1 MKRGKGINISPYS
14 CIIYTLYM
22 NIVKNINQY
31 DENNIYFSDPIKNN
45 VIIDGTFTRIIYSTP
60 IFILNGISLLIPLN
74 DIYIEKYYNKYKCS
88 FNVNSHLELIESI
101 KSIEENILKI
111 VNIKN
116 KIPQFKVSSQLKN
129 GNIKFFLENVDKISN
144 NLFILKISGIWETA
158 TQYGVTYKFLK
169 INHL

>member
-1 MKRGKGINISPYS
+1 M
-14 CIIYTLYM
+14 
-22 NIVKNINQY
+22 
-31 DENNIYFSDPIKNN
+31 
-45 VIIDGTFTRIIYSTP
+45 
-60 IFILNGISLLIPLN
+60 
-74 DIYIEKYYNKYKCS
+74 
-88 FNVNSHLELIESI
+88 ELIESI